1 MSIDPKSTEAD
12 DDRQQRQSKSE
23 QQSSGNDV
31 IISDAER
38 DEITLSRART
48 IESQHSHT
56 VGVPLAGREDAPP
69 LPPMGAG
76 KPYPPDLL
84 EKDGYIVEFDGAD
97 DPIHPQNWPMRTKA
111 IITVILS
118 ITTFITTFA
127 SGIYA
132 PAISTIAADYKV
144 APEVATLGVTLYV
157 LGFSAGP
164 VLWGP
169 LSEIKGRRLP
179 LVVAAFGTAIFHFAV
194 AVSKDL
200 QSIMINRF
208 FAGFFGTSP
217 LAVGGAVFVDLFDN
231 KTRGIAVTIFTLS
244 VFIGPMFSPF
254 IGGFIVTSH
263 LGWRWTQYLS
273 GILASAAAVANFV
286 FVHET
291 YPPIILARKAAEL
304 RRRTQNWAIHAKQEE
319 TEVNF
324 HEMVERNFIRPLHM
338 LVVEPIVL
346 LISIYSAF
354 IYGLI
359 YLFLTA
365 YPIIFQGVY
374 GMRPGISGLPELGAV
389 LGCIITGI
397 IMVLRAPIYRRKLEA
412 NNNMPVPEW
421 RLPEAMFGAVLF
433 AGGMFWLGWSG
444 YRKEVHWIVPTI
456 GGVVTGLGISMVFLQ
471 AFNYLIDA
479 YLMLAASALAAN
491 TFLRSLFGAIFPLFA
506 SYMFKGMGIQWA
518 MTLLGCVAALLA
530 PVPVIFYIKGAQIR
544 KVSKYTPKLPPP
556 AATPKPEKE
565 EV

>member
-1 MSIDPKSTEAD
+1 M
-12 DDRQQRQSKSE
+12 
-23 QQSSGNDV
+23 
-31 IISDAER
+31 
-38 DEITLSRART
+38 
-48 IESQHSHT
+48 
-56 VGVPLAGREDAPP
+56 
-69 LPPMGAG
+69 
-76 KPYPPDLL
+76 
-84 EKDGYIVEFDGAD
+84 IVEFEGAD
-97 DPIHPQNWPMRTKA
+97 DSTDPQNWPMRTKA
-111 IITVILS
+111 VITAILS
-118 ITTFITTFA
+118 ITTFIATFA

-144 APEVATLGVTLYV
+144 APEVATLGVTLFV

-169 LSEIKGRRLP
+169 LSGIKARRLP
-179 LVVAAFGTAIFHFAV
+179 LIVAAFGTAIFHFAV
-194 AVSKDL
+194 AVSKNL

-208 FAGFFGTSP
+208 FTGFFGTSP

-231 KTRGIAVTIFTLS
+231 RTRGIAVTIFTLS
-244 VFIGPMFSPF
+244 FFIGPMFSPF

-273 GILASAAAVANFV
+273 GILASAAAVANFL
-286 FVHET
+286 FVHEI
-291 YPPIILARKAAEL
+291 YPPIILTRKATEL
-304 RRRTQNWAIHAKQEE
+304 LRKTKNWAFHAKQEE
-319 TEVNF
+319 TEVSF

-346 LISIYSAF
+346 LI
-354 IYGLI
+354 
-359 YLFLTA
+359 
-365 YPIIFQGVY
+365 
-374 GMRPGISGLPELGAV
+374 
-389 LGCIITGI
+389 
-397 IMVLRAPIYRRKLEA
+397 RRKREA

-421 RLPEAMFGAVLF
+421 RLPEAMVGAVLF

-444 YRKEVHWIVPTI
+444 YRKEVHWIVPTL

-491 TFLRSLFGAIFPLFA
+491 TFLRSLSGAIFPLFS

-544 KVSKYTPKLPPP
+544 KVSKYTPKFPPP
-556 AATPKPEKE
+556 AATSKPEKE
-565 EV
+565 KV

>member
-1 MSIDPKSTEAD
+1 
-12 DDRQQRQSKSE
+12 
-23 QQSSGNDV
+23 
-31 IISDAER
+31 
-38 DEITLSRART
+38 
-48 IESQHSHT
+48 
-56 VGVPLAGREDAPP
+56 
-69 LPPMGAG
+69 MGAG
-76 KPYPPDLL
+76 KPYPPDIL

-111 IITVILS
+111 IITAILS

-132 PAISTIAADYKV
+132 PAISTIATDYKV

-169 LSEIKGRRLP
+169 LSEIKGRRQP
-179 LVVAAFGTAIFHFAV
+179 LVVAAFGTAIFYFAV
-194 AVSKDL
+194 AVSKDV

-208 FAGFFGTSP
+208 FAGHLGTSP

-231 KTRGIAVTIFTLS
+231 KTRGIAVTMFTLS

-273 GILASAAAVANFV
+273 GILASAAAVGNFL

-291 YPPIILARKAAEL
+291 YPPIILARRAAEL
-304 RRRTQNWAIHAKQEE
+304 RRRTKNWAIHAKQEE

-324 HEMVERNFIRPLHM
+324 HEMVDAILSDRFTCLF
-338 LVVEPIVL
+338 
-346 LISIYSAF
+346 IYSAF
-354 IYGLI
+354 IYGLR

-374 GMRPGISGLPELGAV
+374 GMRPGISGLPELGAI

-421 RLPEAMFGAVLF
+421 RLPEAMVGAVLF
-433 AGGMFWLGWSG
+433 AGGIFWLGWSG
-444 YRKEVHWIVPTI
+444 YQKEVHWIVPTI

-479 YLMLAASALAAN
+479 YLMICLAVSALAAN

-518 MTLLGCVAALLA
+518 MSLLGCVAALLA

-544 KVSKYTPKLPPP
+544 KVSKYTPKLPLPV
-556 AATPKPEKE
+556 ATSKRGLRLKTRITEIAGL
-565 EV
+565 